1 MKKIRES
8 IFETNSSSTHN
19 ISFKFKKQQ
28 VPLDKL
34 RISGD
39 TCVIYGIDQGDLYPL
54 VSGER
59 DKLDYIF
66 TWMYIRDDN
75 QLAYNRWNK
84 ETGEDEPDEDDLWW
98 PESDKQ
104 NLETGG
110 NNDEYQNV
118 LEAIKCKYP
127 EVERICFKQAYNSS
141 FDHQTSPYEED
152 SIVDLT
158 EPDEIYYYLFNDHIT
173 VEIGHD

>member
-1 MKKIRES
+1 MLKLRNN

-19 ISFKFKKQQ
+19 ISFKFKKQH

-39 TCVIYGIDQGDLYPL
+39 TCVIYGIDQSDLYPL

-75 QLAYNRWNK
+75 QLAYRRWDNVNA
-84 ETGEDEPDEDDLWW
+84 EDDPDTDDLWW
-98 PESDKQ
+98 PDSDKPTIDTKQ
-104 NLETGG
+104 NGS
-110 NNDEYQNV
+110 EYQNV
-118 LEAIKCKYP
+118 LEAIKRKYP

-158 EPDEIYYYLFNDHIT
+158 EADEIYNYLFNDHIT
-173 VEIGHD
+173 IEIGHD